1 MFGRLLRCVP
11 LLACIVTCF
20 AGGVAQAGMPRVLF
34 DEVPRYL
41 ALTDMSR
48 TRLEAISF
56 FIFVGLLSAAA
67 IRYIWNSLQRDFP
80 RLPHLTYSKAV
91 GLLMLWG
98 LLFVLVLTMIS
109 GARELMT
116 PGAWEPN
123 GATYRL
129 RSEKD
134 VAANPEPL
142 P

>member
-1 MFGRLLRCVP
+1 MFARLLRCVP
-11 LLACIVTCF
+11 LFACIITCF
-20 AGGVAQAGMPRVLF
+20 VDGVAKAGMPRVLF
-34 DEVPRYL
+34 DDVPRYL

-56 FIFVGLLSAAA
+56 FAFVGLLSAAA
-67 IRYIWNSLQRDFP
+67 IRWMWNSLRRDFP
-80 RLPHLTYSKAV
+80 RLPHLSYAKAV
-91 GLLMLWG
+91 GLFTLWG

-109 GARELMT
+109 GTRELMT

-123 GATYRL
+123 GATYKL

-134 VAANPEPL
+134 VAANPEPQ